1 MKVFFIGAGP
11 GDPELITLKG
21 LNCIKKADIII
32 YAGSL
37 VNQEILQYGSP
48 QIPVFDSSGMDYKE
62 ICRIYAENRE
72 KEGIIARIH
81 TGDPSVYG
89 AIQEQIDF
97 CRGENIPWEVIPG
110 VSSFQA
116 AAAAIGQ
123 ELTLPGVSQT
133 VVLSRI
139 SGRTAVP
146 EKESLEKIAASRPSL
161 ILFLSISQIEKICAV
176 LAPIYGENT
185 ICVIVYRASW
195 PDEQIIMGT
204 LEDMAV
210 RVEKAGITRQALI
223 MVGEVFR
230 AQKESFFYEFSKLY
244 DPEYFHGW
252 RKGST
257 KS

>member
-1 MKVFFIGAGP
+1 MKVIFIGAGP
-11 GDPELITLKG
+11 GDPELITIKG
-21 LNCIKKADIII
+21 QNSIKKADIVI

-37 VNQEILQYGSP
+37 VNPEILKYASQD
-48 QIPVFDSSGMDYKE
+48 IPVFDSSGMNYKE
-62 ICRIYAENRE
+62 VCRIYADN
-72 KEGIIARIH
+72 KNIEGTIARIH

-97 CRGENIPWEVIPG
+97 CRQENISWEVIPG

-116 AAAAIGQ
+116 AAAALGQ

-146 EKESLEKIAASRPSL
+146 EKESLEKLAASQPSL
-161 ILFLSISQIEKICAV
+161 ILFLSISRIEKVCSV
-176 LAPIYGENT
+176 LTPVYGETTVCN
-185 ICVIVYRASW
+185 VVYRASW
-195 PDEQIIMGT
+195 PDQQIITGT
-204 LEDMAV
+204 LADIAV
-210 RVEKAGITRQALI
+210 LVEQAGITRQALI

-230 AQKESFFYEFSKLY
+230 AQKEPFFYEFSKLY
-244 DPEYFHGW
+244 DPEYTHGW

>member
-1 MKVFFIGAGP
+1 MIVAFIGAGP
-11 GDPELITLKG
+11 GDPELITIKG
-21 LNCIKKADIII
+21 LNSIKKANIVI

-37 VNQEILQYGSP
+37 VNPEILQYASP
-48 QIPVFDSSGMDYKE
+48 GTPVYNSAGMDYKE
-62 ICRIYAENRE
+62 ICKIYAENRN

-97 CRGENIPWEVIPG
+97 CRKENIPWEVIPG

-116 AAAAIGQ
+116 AAAALGQ

-139 SGRTAVP
+139 SGRTPVP
-146 EKESLEKIAASRPSL
+146 EKESLEKLAVSQPSL
-161 ILFLSISQIEKICAV
+161 ILFLSISQIENICAV

-185 ICVIVYRASW
+185 VCAVVYRASW

-210 RVEKAGITRQALI
+210 RVEEAGITRQALI
-223 MVGEVFR
+223 MIGEVFR
-230 AQKESFFYEFSKLY
+230 AQKEPFFYEFSKLY
-244 DPEYFHGW
+244 DPEFTHGW
-252 RKGST
+252 REGS
-257 KS
+257 SQS